1 MKIFKKIMGFI
12 LAALVFIFEVV
23 AITAMTSMM
32 VLCLVMSAIAFMY
45 GDILLGVVCIMAIVG
60 LFMILLEASK

>member
-1 MKIFKKIMGFI
+1 MKTFKRIMGFI

-23 AITAMTSMM
+23 AISVMAGAM
-32 VLCLVMSAIAFMY
+32 VLCLVMGAIAFIH
-45 GDILLGVVCIMAIVG
+45 GNLLLGVTCVMAIVG